1 MNHPRRPSPP
11 ERPLTVTTE
20 AAEPLVAWIGG
31 KRNLARRIIARL
43 ATVPHRCYAEPF
55 VGMGGIF
62 LRRPTRAPVE
72 VINDRNGEVV
82 NLFRVVREHP
92 DALAHAFDHVVASRA
107 EFTRLVAVPPD
118 TLTDIQRAARFAYLQ
133 TLTFAAKPNRH
144 TPGNLGVSPYRSAR
158 FSARRMRRL
167 IAAAARRL
175 DGVLIEC
182 RDWPAFLDRYDTAD
196 TLFYLDPPYW
206 GHETDYGKDL
216 FSREDFA
223 KLAAR
228 LQTLQGRF
236 LLSLNDRPETRALFA
251 SFAIDAVETTYTAA
265 RGRGRRVT
273 ELLISG
279 GGQKV

>member
-1 MNHPRRPSPP
+1 MPP
-11 ERPLTVTTE
+11 PTHAGCTPADPL
-20 AAEPLVAWIGG
+20 AAWRGG
-31 KRNLARRIIARL
+31 KRLLARRLIARL

-55 VGMGGIF
+55 VGMGGVF

-72 VINDRNGEVV
+72 IINDRHGEVV

-92 DALAHAFDHVVASRA
+92 DALAHAFDHVVVSRA
-107 EFTRLVAVPPD
+107 EFGRLVATPPE

-133 TLTFAAKPNRH
+133 SLTFGGQPTH
-144 TPGNLGVSPYRSAR
+144 TPGNFGVSAQRRAR
-158 FSARRMRRL
+158 FSATRMQRL
-167 IAAAARRL
+167 IRAASHRL

-182 RDWPAFLDRYDTAD
+182 LDWPAFLDRYDTLE

-206 GHETDYGKDL
+206 GHETDYGTGL
-216 FSREDFA
+216 FTREDFA
-223 KLAAR
+223 RLAAR

-236 LLSLNDRPETRALFA
+236 LLSLNDRPETRALFVR
-251 SFAIDAVETTYTAA
+251 FNIETVETTYTAG
-265 RGRGRRVT
+265 RGRGRRAT